1 MTCRLSIRDF
11 LRLGLL
17 MLTGG
22 FVWVSVNGLWSSA
35 NWQSPASYSVDAL
48 ETLARF
54 KFSAEKGAALPFDPT
69 VERLGAPWVA
79 DWSAYPMPDAP
90 WYWLV
95 GLMVRWL
102 GLIPASHLAM
112 GMAHLAAIAAFF
124 LSARLLGHRPLVAA
138 GAAVLF
144 GFSYYIC
151 YRGLSHHS
159 FALIFTVP
167 PTLLL
172 AALVA
177 RSRRLIDRPAVRVVS
192 VGFAALAGTG
202 SPYFIFLFS
211 QLLGWAL
218 LWQVATL
225 RRGSN
230 VLTGLGCFA
239 VCGVMFV
246 AANFPALRAAAEA
259 DGHAFTRGAGE
270 ASIYALRLPQLVTPP
285 PNHRW
290 STAAEIGRERERQAA
305 GQSELFSPYLGV
317 AGLSGLAVMLLG
329 TLGSAPRFFRRGWK
343 PGYVTVALWILA
355 FALAGGINTW
365 LAQAGLTV
373 FRAGNRYSIHLLALS
388 LFCLSAWGS
397 RRLTGRGHW
406 LGWILVLPF
415 TAIGLWDQ
423 VPAGPGEVTRTDL
436 HRAAAG
442 DRQSAATLEGLLPR
456 GALIFQLP
464 VAPFPEA
471 GPRGGMP
478 DYEHLRPY
486 LHSGSL
492 RFSYGLLRGSPELRW
507 SQRMSESPASALPA
521 RLAEAGF
528 GAVWID
534 RRAYTNNAAALTETF
549 RSAGLREIV
558 LPESPHICVYM
569 LPAADRLSLPDPAE
583 FRWHEPWGGA
593 DPARDVTLH
602 AVSGWFGTETSN
614 GRHWRWAGREAALGI
629 WNGTTQTRAARLTF
643 QTVTVGPGVLEI
655 HRAGAVIARWEV
667 TSGPS
672 VTRALELQLPPGSTP
687 LDFKFTGNLVE
698 PATDPRR
705 LGFSLENVALELR

>member
-17 MLTGG
+17 MLAGG

-177 RSRRLIDRPAVRVVS
+177 RSRRLIDRPAVRAMCL
-192 VGFAALAGTG
+192 GFAAFAGTV
-202 SPYFIFLFS
+202 SPYFIFLFL
-211 QLLGWAL
+211 QLLGWAV
-218 LWQVATL
+218 LWQLITG
-225 RRGSN
+225 RRWSN
-230 VLTGLGCFA
+230 LLTGSGCLAACAF
-239 VCGVMFV
+239 MLV
-246 AANFPALRAAAEA
+246 AANLPTLRTPAGSE
-259 DGHAFTRGAGE
+259 GHVFARGATE
-270 ASIYALRLPQLVTPP
+270 ASLYALRLPQLVTPP

-290 STAAEIGRERERQAA
+290 PAAAEIGRARERRAA
-305 GQSELFSPYLGV
+305 GQSELFSPYLGI
-317 AGLSGLAVMLLG
+317 AGIGGLAVMLPG
-329 TLGSAPRFFRRGWK
+329 ARRGASRFLRRGWK
-343 PGYVTVALWILA
+343 PGYATVAFWVLA

-373 FRAGNRYSIHLLALS
+373 FRAGNRYSIYLLALAL
-388 LFCLSAWGS
+388 LFLSAWTT
-397 RRLTGRGHW
+397 RRLAGRKSW
-406 LGWILVLPF
+406 LGWVLVLPF
-415 TAIGLWDQ
+415 TAFGLWDQ
-423 VPAGPGEVTRTDL
+423 VPTGPGEVTRSEL
-436 HRAAAG
+436 HRAAEG
-442 DRQSAATLEGLLPR
+442 DRQSAALLEGLLPR
-456 GALIFQLP
+456 GASIFQLP
-464 VAPFPEA
+464 ATPFPEA
-471 GPRGGMP
+471 GPRGGMT

-486 LHSGSL
+486 LHSIAL
-492 RFSYGLLRGSPELRW
+492 RFSYGSLRGTATQRW
-507 SQRMSESPASALPA
+507 AQRMEELPANTLPA
-521 RLAEAGF
+521 RLAAVGF
-528 GAVWID
+528 DAAWID
-534 RRAYTNNAAALTETF
+534 RRAYADGARALVAGF
-549 RSAGLREIV
+549 RDAGLQEAV
-558 LPESPHICVYM
+558 LPESPHVCVFL
-569 LPAADRLSLPDPAE
+569 LPAAPAVSLPDLTE
-583 FRWHEPWGGA
+583 VRWYEPWNASDPVA
-593 DPARDVTLH
+593 DISLH
-602 AVSGWFGTETSN
+602 AVRGWFGTETSN
-614 GRHWRWAGREAALGI
+614 GRYWRWAGREAALGI
-629 WNGTTQTRAARLTF
+629 WNGTIQTRAARLTF

-687 LDFKFTGNLVE
+687 LDFKYTGNLVE